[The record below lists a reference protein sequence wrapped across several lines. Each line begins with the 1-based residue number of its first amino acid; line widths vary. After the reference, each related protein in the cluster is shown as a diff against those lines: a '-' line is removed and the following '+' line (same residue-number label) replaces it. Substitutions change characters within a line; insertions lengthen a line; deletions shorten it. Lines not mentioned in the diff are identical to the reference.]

1 MNKSELFQI
10 GDIAK
15 LFHLSV
21 SSLRHYEAIG
31 LLKPERIDPTT
42 GYRYYSVRQFN
53 AFNVIRYL
61 RVLDMPLDEIAAF
74 LQNRDVAKAEAMLMK
89 QKEAVAQKLEE
100 LRRIERKIDNRLRQ
114 LHDARNAEF
123 DVVRIQDFP
132 PCRIAR
138 EHDSLSIQ
146 NFLDMESPVLRLEKA
161 QREPVIFLGKVGLG
175 ISAEHLE
182 SGEVERYDSVF
193 LILDEEDRYA
203 GETEEIPAERCAV
216 IRFRGYHNE
225 SARHCR
231 SLLEYIRKHKLQIA
245 GFSKEITYIDYGIT
259 DDPGQFATELRI
271 PVVPASES
279 IREPRRAKRKTSGD

>member
-53 AFNVIRYL
+53 ALNVIRYL

-161 QREPVIFLGKVGLG
+161 QREPVIFLGKVGLC

-231 SLLEYIRKHKLQIA
+231 RLLEYIRKHKLQIA

>member
-1 MNKSELFQI
+1 
-10 GDIAK
+10 
-15 LFHLSV
+15 
-21 SSLRHYEAIG
+21 
-31 LLKPERIDPTT
+31 
-42 GYRYYSVRQFN
+42 
-53 AFNVIRYL
+53 
-61 RVLDMPLDEIAAF
+61 MPLPQIADF
-74 LQNRDVAKAEAMLMK
+74 LQNRDVGRIEEKLRQQK
-89 QKEAVAQKLEE
+89 QEVAWRQQE
-100 LRRIERKIDNRLRQ
+100 LARIERKIDNRLRQ

-231 SLLEYIRKHKLQIA
+231 RLLEYIRKHKLQIA

-279 IREPRRAKRKTSGD
+279 IREPRRAKRKTSAR

>member
-31 LLKPERIDPTT
+31 LLKPERIDPAT

-53 AFNVIRYL
+53 ALNVIRYL

-100 LRRIERKIDNRLRQ
+100 LRRIERKIDNRMRQ

-138 EHDSLSIQ
+138 EHNSLSIQ

-231 SLLEYIRKHKLQIA
+231 RLLEYIRKHKLQIA

-271 PVVPASES
+271 PVRPAPES
-279 IREPRRAKRKTSGD
+279 IREPRRAKQKTSGD

>member
-53 AFNVIRYL
+53 ALNVIRYL

-123 DVVRIQDFP
+123 DVVP
-132 PCRIAR
+132 
-138 EHDSLSIQ
+138 IQ

-231 SLLEYIRKHKLQIA
+231 RLLEYIRKHKLQIA

-279 IREPRRAKRKTSGD
+279 IREPRRAKRKTAGD

>member
-31 LLKPERIDPTT
+31 LLKPERIDPAT

-53 AFNVIRYL
+53 ALNVIRYL

-100 LRRIERKIDNRLRQ
+100 LRRIERKIDNRMRQ

-138 EHDSLSIQ
+138 EHNSLSIQ

-193 LILDEEDRYA
+193 LILDDEDRYA

-216 IRFRGYHNE
+216 IRFRGYHDE

-231 SLLEYIRKHKLQIA
+231 RLLEYIRKHKLQIA

-271 PVVPASES
+271 PVRPAPES
-279 IREPRRAKRKTSGD
+279 IRKPRRQKGKPSPD

>member
-53 AFNVIRYL
+53 ALNAIRYL

-100 LRRIERKIDNRLRQ
+100 LHRIERKIDNRLRQ

-203 GETEEIPAERCAV
+203 GEAEEIPAERCAV

-231 SLLEYIRKHKLQIA
+231 RLLEYIRKHKLQIA

-279 IREPRRAKRKTSGD
+279 IREPRRTKRKTSGD

>member
-31 LLKPERIDPTT
+31 LLKPERIDPAT

-53 AFNVIRYL
+53 ALNVIRYL

-100 LRRIERKIDNRLRQ
+100 LRRIERKIDNRMRQ

-123 DVVRIQDFP
+123 DAVRIQDFP

-138 EHDSLSIQ
+138 EHNSLSIQ

-193 LILDEEDRYA
+193 LILDDEDRYA

-216 IRFRGYHNE
+216 IRFRGYHDE

-231 SLLEYIRKHKLQIA
+231 RLLEYIRKHKLQIA

-271 PVVPASES
+271 PVRPAPES
-279 IREPRRAKRKTSGD
+279 IRKPRRTKGKTSGD

>member
-31 LLKPERIDPTT
+31 LLKPERIDPAT

-53 AFNVIRYL
+53 ALNVIRYL

-100 LRRIERKIDNRLRQ
+100 LRRIERKIDNRMRQ

-138 EHDSLSIQ
+138 EHNSLSIQ

-193 LILDEEDRYA
+193 LILDDEDRYA

-216 IRFRGYHNE
+216 IRFRGYHDE

-231 SLLEYIRKHKLQIA
+231 RLLEYIRKHKLQIA

-271 PVVPASES
+271 PVRPAPES
-279 IREPRRAKRKTSGD
+279 IRKPRRQKEKPSPD

>member
-31 LLKPERIDPTT
+31 LLKPERIDPAT

-53 AFNVIRYL
+53 ALNVIRYL

-89 QKEAVAQKLEE
+89 QKEAVAKKLEE
-100 LRRIERKIDNRLRQ
+100 LRRIERKIDNRMRQ

-138 EHDSLSIQ
+138 EHNSLSIQ

-193 LILDEEDRYA
+193 LILDDEDRYA

-216 IRFRGYHNE
+216 IRFRGYHDE

-231 SLLEYIRKHKLQIA
+231 RLLEYIRKHKLQIA

-271 PVVPASES
+271 PVRPAPES
-279 IREPRRAKRKTSGD
+279 IRKPRRTKGKTSGD

>member
-31 LLKPERIDPTT
+31 LLKPERIDPAT
-42 GYRYYSVRQFN
+42 GYRYYSISQFN
-53 AFNVIRYL
+53 ALNVIRYL

-193 LILDEEDRYA
+193 LILDEEDRYD

-231 SLLEYIRKHKLQIA
+231 RLLEYIRKHKLQIA

>member
-53 AFNVIRYL
+53 ALNVIRYL

-123 DVVRIQDFP
+123 DVVR
-132 PCRIAR
+132 
-138 EHDSLSIQ
+138 IQ

-231 SLLEYIRKHKLQIA
+231 RLLEYIRKHKLQIA

-279 IREPRRAKRKTSGD
+279 IREPRRAKRKTAGD

>member
-31 LLKPERIDPTT
+31 LLKPERIDPAT

-53 AFNVIRYL
+53 ALNVIRYL

-100 LRRIERKIDNRLRQ
+100 LRRIERKIDNRMRQ

-123 DVVRIQDFP
+123 DAVRIQDFP

-138 EHDSLSIQ
+138 EHNSLSIQ

-193 LILDEEDRYA
+193 LILDDEDRYA

-216 IRFRGYHNE
+216 IRFRGYHDE

-231 SLLEYIRKHKLQIA
+231 RLLEYIRKHKLQIA

-271 PVVPASES
+271 PVRPAPES
-279 IREPRRAKRKTSGD
+279 IRKPRRQKGKPSPD

>member
-1 MNKSELFQI
+1 
-10 GDIAK
+10 
-15 LFHLSV
+15 
-21 SSLRHYEAIG
+21 
-31 LLKPERIDPTT
+31 
-42 GYRYYSVRQFN
+42 
-53 AFNVIRYL
+53 
-61 RVLDMPLDEIAAF
+61 MPLDEIAAF

>member
-31 LLKPERIDPTT
+31 LLKPERIDPAT

-53 AFNVIRYL
+53 ALNVIRYL

-100 LRRIERKIDNRLRQ
+100 LRRIERKIDNRMRQ

-138 EHDSLSIQ
+138 EHNSLSIQ

-193 LILDEEDRYA
+193 LILDDEDRYA

-216 IRFRGYHNE
+216 IRFRGYHDE

-231 SLLEYIRKHKLQIA
+231 RLLEYIRKHKLQIT

-271 PVVPASES
+271 PVRPAPES
-279 IREPRRAKRKTSGD
+279 IREPRRAKQKTSGD

>member
-31 LLKPERIDPTT
+31 LLKPERIDPAT
-42 GYRYYSVRQFN
+42 GYRYYCVRQFN
-53 AFNVIRYL
+53 ALNVIRYL

-123 DVVRIQDFP
+123 DVVRIQNFP

-216 IRFRGYHNE
+216 IRFRGYHDE

-231 SLLEYIRKHKLQIA
+231 RLLEYIRKHKLQIA

-271 PVVPASES
+271 PVRPAPES
-279 IREPRRAKRKTSGD
+279 IRKPRRQKRKPSPD

>member
-53 AFNVIRYL
+53 ALNVIRYL

-74 LQNRDVAKAEAMLMK
+74 LQNRDVAKAEAMVMK
-89 QKEAVAQKLEE
+89 LKEAVAQKLEE

-132 PCRIAR
+132 PCCIAR

-231 SLLEYIRKHKLQIA
+231 RLLEYIRKHKRQIA